1 MTDLA
6 IPRRR
11 LLLGTSLATG
21 FVTGLALLSG
31 QRAFAATLATTPQQ
45 TEGPFYPVTFPVDMD
60 NDLVQVRGQ
69 AAQALGTVLHLQG
82 RVLDSSG
89 RPLPGARVEIWQ
101 CDARGIYDHPGQPGR
116 ERRDQAFQGYG
127 RMQAD
132 ADGGYSFRT
141 LKPVAYPGRT
151 PHIHFKVATPGG
163 QLTSQFYIAGEPQ
176 NERDFVYR
184 AAARSPQ
191 QRERIEM
198 RLQPAPGLEAGA
210 LATSMDIVVG

>member
-1 MTDLA
+1 MTNLTFA
-6 IPRRR
+6 RRS
-11 LLLGTSLATG
+11 LLLGS
-21 FVTGLALLSG
+21 GLALLSG
-31 QRAFAATLATTPQQ
+31 QRAFAATLAATPQQ
-45 TEGPFYPVTFPVDMD
+45 TEGPFYPVNFPADTD

-69 AAQALGTVLHLQG
+69 AARALGTVLHLEG

-89 RPLPGARVEIWQ
+89 RAMPGAQVEIWQ
-101 CDARGIYDHPGQPGR
+101 CDAQGIYDHPRQPGR

-132 ADGGYSFRT
+132 ADGRYSFRT

-151 PHIHFKVATPGG
+151 PHIHFKVATAGA
-163 QLTSQFYIAGEPQ
+163 QLTSQFYIAGDPQ

-198 RLQPAPGLEAGA
+198 RLQPASGLEAGA
-210 LATSMDIVVG
+210 LATSMDIVIG

>member
-1 MTDLA
+1 MTNPTF
-6 IPRRR
+6 PRRS
-11 LLLGTSLATG
+11 LLLGS
-21 FVTGLALLSG
+21 GLALISA

-45 TEGPFYPVTFPVDMD
+45 TEGPFYPVGFPADMD

-69 AAQALGTVLHLQG
+69 AARAMGTVLHLEG
-82 RVLDSSG
+82 RVLDASG
-89 RPLPGARVEIWQ
+89 RPMPGTLVEIWQ
-101 CDARGIYDHPGQPGR
+101 CDAQGIYDHPRQPGR

-132 ADGGYSFRT
+132 ADGRYSFRT

-151 PHIHFKVATPGG
+151 PHIHFKAATAAGG

-184 AAARSPQ
+184 AAARSPL

-198 RLQPAPGLEAGA
+198 RLEPASGLEAGA